1 MREEKGSIMFE
12 NREPLTQ
19 LNTPD
24 TASTQT
30 QDIQA
35 HQSGELAVFT
45 SDTVEHDILPI
56 GNTEVGVYNLCT
68 DTTRHMNGVVANMQ
82 PSEGV
87 WLFRYIL
94 PNPKDSETGRG
105 PRSEERRR
113 PMSHAS

>member
-1 MREEKGSIMFE
+1 MGWDWAGMREEKGSIMFK
-12 NREPLTQ
+12 NREPLAQ

-87 WLFRYIL
+87 WLFRYTG
-94 PNPKDSETGRG
+94 NPR
-105 PRSEERRR
+105 
-113 PMSHAS
+113 